1 MEKQTGCVH
10 IYCGDGKGKTTC
22 GMGLCTRAA
31 GYGYRVLIYQFM
43 KDNGLVVT
51 ELSDEDREVMKEK
64 IQPVYDYLNAQYD
77 WVDDVRKMVD
87 DIKVE

>member
-1 MEKQTGCVH
+1 MKRLHRQRQITHG
-10 IYCGDGKGKTTC
+10 IYIEEQLSDDK
-22 GMGLCTRAA
+22 
-31 GYGYRVLIYQFM
+31 QFM

>member
-1 MEKQTGCVH
+1 MHG
-10 IYCGDGKGKTTC
+10 IY
-22 GMGLCTRAA
+22 M
-31 GYGYRVLIYQFM
+31 
-43 KDNGLVVT
+43 NGLIVT
-51 ELSDEDREVMKEK
+51 ELSDEDREAMKEK